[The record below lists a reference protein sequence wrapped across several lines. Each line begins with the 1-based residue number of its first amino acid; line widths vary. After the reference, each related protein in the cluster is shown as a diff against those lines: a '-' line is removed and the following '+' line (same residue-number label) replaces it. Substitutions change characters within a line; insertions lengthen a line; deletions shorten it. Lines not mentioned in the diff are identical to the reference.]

1 MDARRWGREATPEF
15 AETGLDGVV
24 GLLPVGA
31 TEQHGPHL
39 PTATD
44 SIIAEHLCVAV
55 AATVSDTI
63 VLPTITFGAS
73 AGHGHLLAGTLG
85 VTGAQLAEL
94 VVTIATEA
102 AHSGLRRLLAVNA
115 HFGNGAAL
123 DLARDHIRLE
133 RPDLRFG
140 VVHWWTLGAELTAEM
155 TADGSDVHANR
166 AETAVMMAI
175 APTTVHLDR
184 IADADDVDRTEGL
197 VFGYTA
203 ASLSTNGVTGRPSE
217 ATEELGRR
225 LIGLAVDELSDV
237 VARAKAEEP
246 PLRDHL
252 PRLD

>member
-1 MDARRWGREATPEF
+1 MDARRWGRDATPEL
-15 AETGLDGVV
+15 AGGALDGVV

-44 SIIAEHLCVAV
+44 SIIAEHLCVATASAV
-55 AATVSDTI
+55 PDTI

-73 AGHGHLLAGTLG
+73 AGHGRLLAGTIG
-85 VTGAQLAEL
+85 VTGAQLADL

-102 AHSGLRRLLAVNA
+102 ARSGLRRILAVNA

-140 VVHWWTLGAELTAEM
+140 VIHWWTLGAELTAEM
-155 TADGSDVHANR
+155 TADGADVHANR
-166 AETAVMMAI
+166 AETSVMMAI
-175 APTTVHLDR
+175 APETVHLDR
-184 IADADDVDRTEGL
+184 VADADDPDRTDGL

-217 ATEELGRR
+217 ATAELGDR
-225 LIGLAVDELSDV
+225 LVGLAVTQLVDV
-237 VARAKAEEP
+237 VARAKTEEP
-246 PLRDHL
+246 PLSDHR
-252 PRLD
+252 PRGA